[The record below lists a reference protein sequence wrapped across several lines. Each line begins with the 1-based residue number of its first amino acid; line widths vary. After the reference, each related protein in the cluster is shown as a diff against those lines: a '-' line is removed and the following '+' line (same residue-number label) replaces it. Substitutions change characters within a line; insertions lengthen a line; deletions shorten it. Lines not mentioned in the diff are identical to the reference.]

1 VRLLPALG
9 QVPFPDWAWL
19 TNPRTHERLV
29 ELAIQHVQLTLAGV
43 GIGFAV
49 AAPLAV
55 VAVRRQW
62 LYQPLLGATG
72 VLYTIPSLAMFLFLA
87 ALYGVFLEFRVA
99 VTGLALYSLLILFR
113 NTAEGLRAVPAE
125 TREAAEALGHTRR
138 QLLWRVELPVALPV
152 IVAGLRIATVTTVG
166 LVTITALIGWGGFG
180 QLFIAGANRNNVTV
194 VLTGV
199 LASTLL
205 AVLLDLALVATQR
218 RLTPWAERT

>member
-1 VRLLPALG
+1 MSHAAVVA
-9 QVPFPDWAWL
+9 QVPFPDWGWL
-19 TNPRTHERLV
+19 TNPRTHERL
-29 ELAIQHVQLTLAGV
+29 LALGIEHVQLTVIGV
-43 GIGFAV
+43 AIGFAV

-55 VAVRRQW
+55 LAVRRRW

-87 ALYGVFLEFRVA
+87 ALYGVFLQFRVA
-99 VTGLALYSLLILFR
+99 VTGLAIYSLLILFR
-113 NTAEGLRAVPAE
+113 NTAEGLRSVPPDI
-125 TREAAEALGHTRR
+125 REAAQALGHTHR

-199 LASTLL
+199 VASTLL
-205 AVLLDLALVATQR
+205 AVALDLVLVATHR
-218 RLTPWAERT
+218 RLTPWAQGR